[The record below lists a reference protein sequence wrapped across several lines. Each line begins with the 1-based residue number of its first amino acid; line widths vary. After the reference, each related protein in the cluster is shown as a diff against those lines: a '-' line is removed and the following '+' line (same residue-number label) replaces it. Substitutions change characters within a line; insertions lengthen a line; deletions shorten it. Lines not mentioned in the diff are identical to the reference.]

1 MPLADTYRDHLTA
14 VMERRKIPGAGVF
27 LRRKDDVL
35 FDEGVGLADREAGR
49 PVTQETIFGIGSVTK
64 SFTCVAIMQLVDAGK
79 LKVTDPVYDHL
90 PALRREGGTDLSG
103 VTLHH
108 LMSNSSGLPPLP
120 FLARGLVRAQRAEVS
135 KDLFKIDVDKL
146 PEPIDSYDELVAAM
160 AETDITLLA
169 KPGEV
174 FSYSNDG
181 FALLGRI
188 VELASGQP
196 YTDYVHQHILEPLGM
211 TRSLYDGERLL
222 QMGDVTELYSYIDGF
237 DRVEHT
243 PGWWESP
250 CMTSAGFLRS
260 TARDMGK
267 YAELFFGNRPDLLSP
282 ESLAAITSPHIVTGG
297 DGRYYGYGMMV
308 QPDFHGRTLVE
319 HGGNIKGVAAY
330 FTMIPAEELV
340 SVVLNNITGGPT
352 GGLTL
357 AGINLALGLP
367 VGEHRVTLPPVTVS
381 DAKVDLMLG
390 TYQSD
395 EGAKIEFVRDED
407 GSLYAQNPQARLDAK
422 AVGDAKIE
430 VDVNGDPALAY
441 FSDDGPDGFQR
452 VFFGFR
458 ILTRVEPKP
467 AEEESATEGAAQ
479 EA

>member
-1 MPLADTYRDHLTA
+1 MDHVQHPALDPADMLLTKDLVQLGPEELRPLLDGDRFEL
-14 VMERRKIPGAGVF
+14 E
-27 LRRKDDVL
+27 
-35 FDEGVGLADREAGR
+35 FDEPQFA
-49 PVTQETIFGIGSVTK
+49 
-64 SFTCVAIMQLVDAGK
+64 VA
-79 LKVTDPVYDHL
+79 
-90 PALRREGGTDLSG
+90 
-103 VTLHH
+103 
-108 LMSNSSGLPPLP
+108 
-120 FLARGLVRAQRAEVS
+120 
-135 KDLFKIDVDKL
+135 
-146 PEPIDSYDELVAAM
+146 
-160 AETDITLLA
+160 
-169 KPGEV
+169 
-174 FSYSNDG
+174 
-181 FALLGRI
+181 LGQSA
-188 VELASGQP
+188 V
-196 YTDYVHQHILEPLGM
+196 
-211 TRSLYDGERLL
+211 LYDGERLL

-308 QPDFHGRTLVE
+308 QPDYHGRKLVE

-357 AGINLALGLP
+357 AGLNLALGLP
-367 VGEHRVTLPPVTVS
+367 AGQQRVALPPVQLTAEAV
-381 DAKVDLMLG
+381 APMLG
-390 TYQSD
+390 TFQSD
-395 EGAKIEFVRDED
+395 EGTKVEFVRDDD
-407 GSLYAQNPQARLDAK
+407 GSLHAQSPQARLDAT
-422 AVGDAKIE
+422 AVGTDKLE
-430 VDVNGDPALAY
+430 VDANGDPAIAY
-441 FSDDGPDGFQR
+441 FSQPGPDGYQA

-458 ILTRVEPKP
+458 ILKRVDPESQDGD
-467 AEEESATEGAAQ
+467 EDDEESG